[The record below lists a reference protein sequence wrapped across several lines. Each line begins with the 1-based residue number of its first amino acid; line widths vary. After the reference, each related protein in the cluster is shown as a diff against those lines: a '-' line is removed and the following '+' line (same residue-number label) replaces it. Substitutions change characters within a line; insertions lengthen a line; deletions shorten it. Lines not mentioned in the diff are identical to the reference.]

1 MCTALP
7 KYSTMSIEFPI
18 EGHQPLLPQADVE
31 GVVSERGVDTSSERV
46 HRMQSSELGHVV
58 PIKTGL
64 KQVGIYLLLISM
76 LAAGVLFVVK
86 SQWQELRSYKA
97 WLLFL
102 CVPPVSYIFRCV
114 GGYLQQTLQR
124 ARYLRV
130 EISPHSSHDLFHA
143 VLNFVDTHARGLDVE
158 AITEYDHERRSYIA
172 KLRYFSSRGGSCDVL
187 ASVPSHLLHEPVI
200 DNWSDQRHIHIE
212 YNCGRDPIVLGRDQH
227 VERQESLIMW
237 LRRSKVLFNDRLFVT
252 TWLNS
257 CVKLFRQPPDNCI
270 DMYILE
276 ESSVDWV
283 PEWKKRCYA
292 TSSP

>member
-1 MCTALP
+1 
-7 KYSTMSIEFPI
+7 MSIQFPL
-18 EGHQPLLPQADVE
+18 EGRQPLLPRADVE
-31 GVVSERGVDTSSERV
+31 GVVGERGIDASSEQV
-46 HRMQSSELGHVV
+46 HSMLSSALGHVV
-58 PIKTGL
+58 PIKTDL
-64 KQVGIYLLLISM
+64 KQVGIHLLLISM
-76 LAAGVLFVVK
+76 LGAGVLLVVK

-130 EISPHSSHDLFHA
+130 EISPHNSHDLFRA

-158 AITEYDHERRSYIA
+158 AITEYDLERRSYIA
-172 KLRYFSSRGGSCDVL
+172 KLRYLSSRGGSCDVL
-187 ASVPSHLLHEPVI
+187 ASVPSHLLHEPVM
-200 DNWSDQRHIHIE
+200 DNWSDQRHLHIE
-212 YNCGRDPIVLGRDQH
+212 YSCGRDPIVLGRDQH

-237 LRRSKVLFNDRLFVT
+237 LRRSKVLFDDRLFVT

-283 PEWKKRCYA
+283 PEWKRVLRNKFA
-292 TSSP
+292 MMH